1 MGFKQLSKQITTVPT
16 TSTSPFLS
24 NETLMQIPEPIRFMI
39 AGLFGNVGFFAID
52 STIYNTIL
60 LPLASRPKAS
70 SVLKRNKET
79 ISFFISYL
87 IQVVMQHFLNA
98 IIVYGADTIDT
109 WDKYKETLLL
119 TYSSYSVSL
128 VGSTIGNAVLIQ
140 NGIDRN
146 IAFWGTIIG
155 FGFVNFFLL
164 KYLIQGRTEEDKEE
178 ELKKNGRKTMDKK
191 QVGRLSRFRGGHQLD
206 SSNLFLQ
213 QYYAF
218 MVSFSKQMPAIGI

>member
-1 MGFKQLSKQITTVPT
+1 MGFKQLSKQIATVPT
-16 TSTSPFLS
+16 TSTSSFLS

-39 AGLFGNVGFFAID
+39 AGLLGNIGFFAID
-52 STIYNTIL
+52 STIYKTIL

-70 SVLKRNKET
+70 PILKRNKET

-87 IQVVMQHFLNA
+87 LQVIMQHFLNA

-164 KYLIQGRTEEDKEE
+164 KYLIQGRTQEDKEE
-178 ELKKNGRKTMDKK
+178 ELKKNGRKIVDKK
-191 QVGRLSRFRGGHQLD
+191 QVGRLSRFRGGYQFD

-213 QYYAF
+213 HYYAF
-218 MVSFSKQMPAIGI
+218 MVSFSKDMPTIGM